1 MNILYF
7 HANLL
12 RDTYRCRQVRQRLLG
27 FASESAFDILFIGGV
42 DKNNLAELA
51 ALKQQLSA
59 IDCPLIDMSGR
70 YLIRDLTIIM
80 DDLSL
85 QIGEHRFVPLDGSVL
100 VIQTEP
106 EIKGSYVALDFF
118 ADESFSAYHSDM
130 DAKTFLELRE
140 LLQGFPIPDKNH
152 LN

>member
-27 FASESAFDILFIGGV
+27 FASGSEFDILFIGGV
-42 DKNNLAELA
+42 DKNNQA
-51 ALKQQLSA
+51 ALNELKQQLSE
-59 IDCPLIDMSGR
+59 IDCPLIDVSGR
-70 YLIRDLTIIM
+70 YLIRDVPITM
-80 DDLSL
+80 DDVSML
-85 QIGEHRFVPLDGSVL
+85 IGEHSFVPLDGSVL
-100 VIQTEP
+100 VIRTEP

-130 DAKTFLELRE
+130 DSQTFLELRE
-140 LLQGFPIPDKNH
+140 MLQGFPIRNKNH

>member
-42 DKNNLAELA
+42 GKKNLVELAE
-51 ALKQQLSA
+51 LKQQLSA
-59 IDCPLIDMSGR
+59 LDCPLIDASGR
-70 YLIRDLTIIM
+70 YLIRDLSFVM
-80 DDLSL
+80 DETSL
-85 QIGEHRFVPLDGSVL
+85 LIAEQRFVPLDGSVL

-130 DAKTFLELRE
+130 DSQTFLELRE
-140 LLQGFPIPDKNH
+140 MLQGFPIRNKNH